1 MFTELFITAAIITKK
16 KSTQLLSL
24 TVRVLCY
31 IVLWNCFQARQSIT
45 CDFDT
50 CQRNSVELNSII
62 QNMFFIK
69 TTKSKLGLKSNT
81 YFQNLCSSVIA
92 YMQTRCISGNYCNS
106 YLKEGLFPE
115 DVNGN
120 LARGCLCERLCGE
133 RFLSLFTSTT

>member
-1 MFTELFITAAIITKK
+1 M
-16 KSTQLLSL
+16 
-24 TVRVLCY
+24 
-31 IVLWNCFQARQSIT
+31 

-50 CQRNSVELNSII
+50 CQRNYNGRLRNKVRKCRYGVELNSII

-81 YFQNLCSSVIA
+81 YFQNLCNSVIA
-92 YMQTRCISGNYCNS
+92 SMQTRCISGNYCNS

-115 DVNGN
+115 DVNGD